1 VGEVGGAGVRP
12 LRRQQRRGRR
22 ARRRAAPRILQVGC
36 SGRSAFREGHTV
48 GEWRC
53 IVAFD
58 PAAAHAMPHRVRT
71 IDHIGWETDAAL
83 CFDDSQK
90 CPFSVS
96 NCSFLREIAQFRLE
110 SLLS

>member
-1 VGEVGGAGVRP
+1 VERGFVLSADSSGEVGVP
-12 LRRQQRRGRR
+12 D
-22 ARRRAAPRILQVGC
+22 AAPRILQVGC
-36 SGRSAFREGHTV
+36 SGRPAFREGHTV